1 MKFLHHLFSSNKPT
15 GFDSISGYED
25 IKQLICRALHSDDSI
40 NILFWGEPA
49 SSKTMF
55 LMELAKEKGAVYFD
69 CTNTTSRILDILE
82 QERPKTILLDEV
94 EKMNRV
100 FQTQLLNFLES
111 GHIKVDQMKSTYDF
125 TIKGAKVFASANDLN
140 KLSAPLRSRFR
151 RLHLPKY
158 TEEQFLEIAV
168 KVCPKLPQEKALLI
182 GQEVWNQKGDIR
194 DIISISKL
202 VQKRDGPGEIAEIIN
217 TMRKYGG
224 G

>member
-1 MKFLHHLFSSNKPT
+1 MKFLGLGIGLYFKRKEPFSS
-15 GFDSISGYED
+15 IRGYSD
-25 IKQLICRALHSDDSI
+25 IKDIITRALDSEDSI
-40 NILFWGEPA
+40 NILLWGDPS

-82 QERPKTILLDEV
+82 QERPKIILLDEV

-100 FQTQLLNFLES
+100 FQSQLLNFLES
-111 GHIKVDQMKSTYDF
+111 GHIKVDQMKRRYDF

-140 KLSAPLRSRFR
+140 KLSAPLMSRFR

-158 TEEQFLEIAV
+158 IKDQFLKIAV
-168 KVCPKLPQEKALLI
+168 KVCPKLPQETALLI

-194 DIISISKL
+194 DRALLRALYSL
-202 VQKRDGPGEIAEIIN
+202 N
-217 TMRKYGG
+217 
-224 G
+224 